1 MMLQQTQVARVVL
14 RYQAF
19 LARFPDPGTCA
30 ASTVGAVIDAWA
42 GLGYNRRAVYLHR
55 AATAIVD
62 GHHGRF
68 PDNLEE
74 LQALPGVGAYTAR
87 AILVFAFEQPRGVVE
102 TNVARVL
109 ARAVAGRPLATG
121 EVQAVA
127 DNQVPETQSWV
138 WNQALV
144 DLGATICTSRS
155 PHCHSC
161 PLQRSC
167 AWASAGYPA
176 PDPAAGSA
184 GVSGRQSTFAGS
196 DRQGRGRLI
205 DALRRGP
212 VALEALAETTGW
224 PEDPGRAERVAAGLV
239 GDGLAVKRSGQLAL
253 PGSGR
258 DEDEHEDRGFL
269 SYRPSS
275 GNRPH

>member
-1 MMLQQTQVARVVL
+1 MLQQTQVARVVL
-14 RYQAF
+14 RYEAF
-19 LARFPDPGTCA
+19 LDRFPDTGACA
-30 ASTVGAVIDAWA
+30 ASPVGAVIDAWA

-55 AATAIVD
+55 AAIAIVD
-62 GHHGRF
+62 RRHGRF

-87 AILVFAFEQPRGVVE
+87 AILVFAFEKQLGVVE

-109 ARAVAGRPLATG
+109 ARAVAGRRLAAG

-127 DNQVPETQSWV
+127 DSHVPETQSWV
-138 WNQALV
+138 WNQAMV

-155 PHCHSC
+155 PRCHSC

-167 AWASAGYPA
+167 AWASAGHPA
-176 PDPAAGSA
+176 PDPAVDSA
-184 GVSGRQSTFAGS
+184 GVSGRQSTFSGS

-212 VALEALAETTGW
+212 LSLNRLPEATGW
-224 PEDPGRAERVAAGLV
+224 PDDPDRASRVAAGLV
-239 GDGLAVKRSGQLAL
+239 ADGLAVETGGQLAL
-253 PGSGR
+253 P
-258 DEDEHEDRGFL
+258 
-269 SYRPSS
+269 
-275 GNRPH
+275 